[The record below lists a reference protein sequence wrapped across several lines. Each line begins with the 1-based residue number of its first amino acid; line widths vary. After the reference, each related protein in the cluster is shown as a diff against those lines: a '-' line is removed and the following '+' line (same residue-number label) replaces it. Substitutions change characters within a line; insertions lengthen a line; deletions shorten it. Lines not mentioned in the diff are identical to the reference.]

1 MRGTLRMGA
10 LGLFAALA
18 ALVGC
23 AEDKYNLNPKFRE
36 EAILPPDEK
45 RYNEPDTATY
55 RKPPP
60 PKDEKALIGRN
71 GGGAMPGPGG
81 GF

>member
-1 MRGTLRMGA
+1 MRGSLRVGA

-18 ALVGC
+18 ALGC
-23 AEDKYNLNPKFRE
+23 AEDKYHLAPKFRE
-36 EAILPPDEK
+36 EAVLPPNEK

-60 PKDEKALIGRN
+60 PKDEKSLLGR
-71 GGGAMPGPGG
+71 GGGPGG
-81 GF
+81 PGLGGGF